1 LVLYPDNEIQEF
13 RRRIRNKNN
22 RRRGIILME
31 GKIVYIILILLG
43 IYLILGEFTA
53 TGKKYLSRFVKS
65 IIPG

>member
-1 LVLYPDNEIQEF
+1 
-13 RRRIRNKNN
+13 
-22 RRRGIILME
+22 ME